1 MKIQCDNI
9 NERSK
14 SNFMKNLAT
23 KFWLIS
29 MLVSGFFLFFQT
41 VQAEELTMFNG
52 EIRLLDGD
60 FVYQIN
66 NQTYNLSANAD
77 LLNELAIDFAGT
89 AADLAKLPVLEIQKF
104 LGKILKTTDK
114 KLFYVFVHNGE
125 VLEIANP
132 DWQMSLWQIDQVN
145 ARQPRAV
152 GGHDLSVEQEIQEAA
167 RAVAGVVDLPVPSE
181 LTLLADLINQERA
194 LYNLPALTVDE
205 KLSAVAQDKADEMNR
220 LDYFSHVS
228 PSGLTPGKRLDK
240 FKYSWLKMG
249 ENLAKTHE
257 KNASAAQVF
266 NLWKNSATH
275 YANMLSKDYKILGLA
290 QQGQFWA
297 QELVSN

>member
-1 MKIQCDNI
+1 MKVQCDNI

-23 KFWLIS
+23 KFWFIS
-29 MLVSGFFLFFQT
+29 LLLSGIFLFFQI
-41 VQAEELTMFNG
+41 VKAEELTMFNG

-60 FVYQIN
+60 FFYQLN
-66 NQTYNLSANAD
+66 NQTYNLSANAN
-77 LLNELAIDFAGT
+77 LLNELAIDFSGT
-89 AADLAKLPVLEIQKF
+89 AADLAKLPALEIRKF

-114 KLFYVFVHNGE
+114 KLFYVFAHNGE
-125 VLEIANP
+125 VVEIANP

-167 RAVAGVVDLPVPSE
+167 QNVTVVADVPAPTE
-181 LTLLADLINQERA
+181 LSLLADLINQERA
-194 LYNLPALTVDE
+194 LYNLPALIVDE
-205 KLSAVAQDKADEMNR
+205 KLSVVAQDKADEMNR

-228 PSGLTPGKRLDK
+228 PSGMTPGKRLDK

-257 KNASAAQVF
+257 KNATAVQVF

-297 QELVSN
+297 QELVGN